1 MGNCNL
7 TERWKDTICSFNPS
21 GEMYDLSLLV
31 NFLAYKNHLERH
43 YLCAP
48 VMEKLRIFWDKQ
60 LQRYVNDG
68 VCNLIDS
75 FLNVER
81 KDAAI
86 TRELQ
91 KIVNFLC
98 DNPILSASPTR
109 DVKEDVTFCLA
120 ILLLFCRNMDA
131 KQLGIRVI
139 RRYTTNPANRFLSHD
154 INTVVPVDWL
164 RLFLHWRR

>member
-98 DNPILSASPTR
+98 DNPILSACPTR